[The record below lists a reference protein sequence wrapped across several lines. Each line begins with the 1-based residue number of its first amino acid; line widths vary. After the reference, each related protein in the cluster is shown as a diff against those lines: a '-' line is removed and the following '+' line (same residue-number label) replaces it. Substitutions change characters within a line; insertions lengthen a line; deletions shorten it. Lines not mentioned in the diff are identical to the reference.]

1 MPRDLTRALAPMSLA
16 FLLSSG
22 AATCAGASEVAGASE
37 DIRADLVLHH
47 GHVLTMNEP
56 EPSPAPTAVA
66 VAGGRILFVGDD
78 RAALALAADG
88 ARVIDLEGGTVI
100 PGFIDSHCHLY
111 GLGKMLA
118 EIDLRGTT
126 SPADIIERVRVELA
140 ASPGDGWIEGRN
152 WDQND
157 WAVKEYPHHSLLD
170 AVTGA
175 RPALLRRV
183 DGHAAWANAEALR
196 LAGITA
202 ATPEPEGG
210 LIVRDAG
217 GEPTGIL
224 VDNAVSLVTAVIP
237 EASESEVRRR
247 LELAA
252 AHCLERGVTGVHDAG
267 ISWERAQVMRAMAA
281 EGQLGV
287 RVYGMYDD
295 DPATLAPALAAG
307 PGATEDGML
316 TLRAVKLY
324 ADGALGSRGALL
336 LSDYSDQPGNRGL
349 AVTGEGHLREVMRT
363 FGSAGFQVCTH
374 AIGDA
379 GNRRVLDLY
388 EEVLGELK
396 LPDARW
402 RVEHAQILDPADLP
416 RFAKLGVIAA
426 MQPVHCTSDMDWAD
440 ERLGEER
447 LAGAYAWQSLLRSGA
462 HLCYGTDFPV
472 EKVEPLEGLYAAR
485 TRMHPDGTPIGGW
498 RPEEAV
504 DGRTALLLYA
514 AGGAWAAFQEAELGQ
529 VAPGYRADLVV
540 LDGDPAACAAA
551 DLLTMGVRVTLLG
564 GRQVWP
570 VKR

>member
-1 MPRDLTRALAPMSLA
+1 MSLA
-16 FLLSSG
+16 FMLSSG
-22 AATCAGASEVAGASE
+22 LATCADASAADV
-37 DIRADLVLHH
+37 RADLVLHG
-47 GHVLTMNEP
+47 GHVLTMMEP

-66 VAGGRILFVGDD
+66 VAAGRILYVGDD
-78 RAALALAADG
+78 RSALALAAGG
-88 ARVIDLEGGTVI
+88 ARIIDLEGGTVI

-118 EIDLRGTT
+118 EVDLRGTR
-126 SPADIIERVRVELA
+126 SPAEIVGRA
-140 ASPGDGWIEGRN
+140 AAAAATLPAGAWLEGRN

-157 WAVKEYPHHSLLD
+157 WAVKEYPGHALLD
-170 AVTGA
+170 AVTGE

-196 LAGITA
+196 RAGITA
-202 ATPEPEGG
+202 ATPDPEGG
-210 LIVRDAG
+210 RVIRDAG

-237 EASESEVRRR
+237 EASEAEVRRR

-267 ISWERAQVMRAMAA
+267 ISWARAQVMRAMAA
-281 EGQLGV
+281 EGKLGV

-295 DPATLAPALAAG
+295 DPATLAPALATG
-307 PGATEDGML
+307 PGATGDGML

-349 AVTGEGHLREVMRT
+349 AVTGEGHMREVMRT
-363 FGSAGFQVCTH
+363 HGAAGFQVCTH

-379 GNRRVLDLY
+379 GNRLVLDLY

-396 LPDARW
+396 VPDARW

-416 RFAKLGVIAA
+416 RFAELGIIAA

-440 ERLGEER
+440 ERLGDDR

-504 DGRTALLLYA
+504 DGRTALRLYT
-514 AGGAWAAFQEAELGQ
+514 AGGAWAGFQENELGR

-540 LDGDPAACAAA
+540 LDGDPVNCAAA

-564 GRQVWP
+564 GHQVWP
-570 VKR
+570 AK